1 MPVLFLQE
9 ITREHDVPVAEAG
22 SSDIPSVKGMKL
34 PCGTVCETLLLQAF
48 ELYRFWMLE
57 HVFFQEGTP
66 KEDVSPGEASYLVF
80 ASKGRL

>member
-9 ITREHDVPVAEAG
+9 ITRKKDLPVAEAG

-34 PCGTVCETLLLQAF
+34 PCGTVCETLPLQAF

-57 HVFFQEGTP
+57 HVFF
-66 KEDVSPGEASYLVF
+66 PGERT
-80 ASKGRL
+80 KGRCFPGRGILLSVCFEG

>member
-9 ITREHDVPVAEAG
+9 ITREKDLPVAEAG

-57 HVFFQEGTP
+57 HVFSRRAHQRKMFPRARHLT
-66 KEDVSPGEASYLVF
+66 
-80 ASKGRL
+80 